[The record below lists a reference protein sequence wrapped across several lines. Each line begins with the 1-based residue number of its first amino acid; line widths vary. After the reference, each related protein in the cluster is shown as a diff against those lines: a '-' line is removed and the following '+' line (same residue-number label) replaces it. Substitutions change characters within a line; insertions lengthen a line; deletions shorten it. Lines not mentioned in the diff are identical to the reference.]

1 MSFVFSWEFGMSAGK
16 TLKQLLNCLQSCLNY
31 NIIKSQSNKHTETD
45 QLSGISALL
54 GYDVD
59 NRLK

>member
-1 MSFVFSWEFGMSAGK
+1 MSAGK